1 MRSRVPLLFLTAMT
15 ATLAA
20 QDVLLSYGSMIP
32 NSDGRIDYRLV
43 AKVPVWRKSLSP
55 VPKPLPVQQPIDGPD
70 PVDVRAPFDDGEV
83 SEPVLDLVTVE
94 RTLRTHSAY
103 WVADWGL
110 YDPRPLTR
118 DQVLGAGVT
127 AAELLALERMTS
139 FPVDREANPITFT
152 EESRMVSNGPATP
165 YVNIGQSHRRVGNL
179 DLFAVLPADHEGGRW
194 GLTLTSALGEE
205 RSLTL
210 TLAPGARH
218 IQVQGIEAGNCLV
231 KLFALTASGAI
242 QTYFQEVPVVVRKH
256 QPGVARIAFTGYRDP
271 ARHRIASLSLGQ
283 NSQVQDEG
291 NEALPLQEG
300 KDAMVRV
307 MIADQYGEGGNG
319 GMPCQVRLTLEWQGN
334 TVWAENVDT
343 RARPHLARTGRVGD
357 YFGLTGPVIPGDR
370 VKAGAIL
377 RAMLFDKASGQKHH
391 ETTLS
396 PQVIRPRHIV
406 IHGYD
411 VRPHYIEWGVKWTW
425 WGGPI
430 FYCYPV
436 WGAGAPL
443 VRDEATMNAHVLP
456 QIQEVFP
463 YSTIQFKFEGRV
475 WLPMFAR
482 GADFSN
488 QVYTAMQVMQGWHQ
502 TDANAPV
509 EHIYLGMVNSA
520 YGNNTMPGQ
529 AWYGYRAM
537 AITQSQ
543 DYRCMGYL
551 IAHELGHTFRLEHA
565 PSEGANAYFAGW
577 HHNRIDDGYP
587 YGGGGLTGG
596 WGYSKLGNWFL
607 SEDAHTRYN
616 LQPHWDLMSYTQGYT
631 FMNTNVSD
639 YFTRKYLIPSWAYQ
653 SAPTGSAPR
662 PSDAVPELPAEDIQ
676 GGVPVFGAA
685 AEDSITQKFQAL
697 GFLVEPAPAVLQVT
711 ATAAPKG
718 TVVHPSIEVEDETIP
733 GFATPEAIELDPS
746 KGTPDDPTPPVA
758 VFKRLPVVTVPP
770 PK

>member
-1 MRSRVPLLFLTAMT
+1 MRPHLPLLLLAATA

-20 QDVLLSYGSMIP
+20 QDAILTYGSMVP

-43 AKVPVWRKSLSP
+43 AKVPVWRQRLP
-55 VPKPLPVQQPIDGPD
+55 EVRKPLPMRPD
-70 PVDVRAPFDDGEV
+70 PIEVRSPFEDGEMP
-83 SEPVLDLVTVE
+83 EPVLELVTVV
-94 RTLRTHSAY
+94 RTLRTRSAY

-127 AAELLALERMTS
+127 PAELLALDRITP
-139 FPVDREANPITFT
+139 FPVDREANPISFA
-152 EESRMVSNGPATP
+152 EESRMVSVADPVVP
-165 YVNIGQSHRRVGNL
+165 YARISAADRRTGNL
-179 DLFAVLPADHEGGRW
+179 DLFATLPADHEGGRW

-231 KLFALTASGAI
+231 KLFALSASGAI
-242 QTYFQEVPVVVRKH
+242 QTYFQEVPVVVRTH
-256 QPGVARIAFTGYRDP
+256 QPGVARIVFTGYRDP

-283 NSQVQDEG
+283 NSQVQGEG
-291 NEALPLQEG
+291 NEPLPLQEG
-300 KDAMVRV
+300 KDAMVRI

-319 GMPCQVRLTLEWQGN
+319 GTPCQVRLTLEWQGN
-334 TVWAENVDT
+334 TVWTENMDT
-343 RARPHLARTGRVGD
+343 RARPHLARTGRIGD

-377 RAMLFDKASGQKHH
+377 RAMLFDKVSGQKLH

-443 VRDEATMNAHVLP
+443 VRDEAAMDAHVLP
-456 QIQEVFP
+456 RIREVFP

-520 YGNNTMPGQ
+520 YGNNAMPGQ

-543 DYRCMGYL
+543 DPHRMGYL

-577 HHNRIDDGYP
+577 HHNRVDDGYP
-587 YGGGGLTGG
+587 YGGAGLTGG

-631 FMNTNVSD
+631 FSNTNVSD

-653 SAPTGSAPR
+653 SAPTSNAPR
-662 PSDAVPELPAEDIQ
+662 PSEVVPELPAERVLE
-676 GGVPVFGAA
+676 GVPVYGAA
-685 AEDSITQKFQAL
+685 AESEIAQRFRDL
-697 GFLVEPAPAVLQVT
+697 GFIVEPAPAVLQVP
-711 ATAAPKG
+711 ATAAPKE
-718 TVVHPSIEVEDETIP
+718 TVAHPPIEVEDETIP

-758 VFKRLPVVTVPP
+758 VFKRLPVVKVHPP
-770 PK
+770 Q